1 MHNQQQPRTG
11 NDEDTENLRIGYQT
25 AVQLWAS
32 QSEQLW
38 SGFNAMV
45 VANSIILG
53 AIGLLLTNKEAPL
66 ALKISLPAVGI
77 VLSIAWLAIVKRHF
91 HYQDYY
97 INSARELEERDDLQP
112 IKTVSRGARFAR
124 HEELLFKFKE
134 EEVTLQTQRL
144 GQIRVRCSLI
154 GVIVIFGIVY
164 VVALFSAC

>member
-1 MHNQQQPRTG
+1 MENQQPPRK
-11 NDEDTENLRIGYQT
+11 NEDDEMENLRIGYQT

-53 AIGLLLTNKEAPL
+53 AIGLLFASKEAPP
-66 ALKISLPAVGI
+66 ALKFTLPAVGI

-97 INSARELEERDDLQP
+97 INSARELEEKDDLKP
-112 IKTVSRGARFAR
+112 IKTVSRGADFAE
-124 HEELLFKFKE
+124 HKE
-134 EEVTLQTQRL
+134 VSFQIKAKKPTLQTQGL
-144 GQIRVRCSLI
+144 GRIPVRWSSV
-154 GVIVIFGIVY
+154 GVIVIFGVVY
-164 VVALFSAC
+164 GIALFSAC